1 MKSIQHKN
9 FDMSY
14 LDEGSGPTILMLHNG
29 GTSSTIWRNQIES
42 LSTTHRVVAVDLPGF
57 GTSGRGPRPATLDD
71 LVDIT
76 AALLTSLDVGPVL
89 VVGNCMGTNI
99 AVQLSRRHPE
109 LVQGII
115 AINPLTEVSF
125 SGGHIGFLHTM
136 KRSFSLGTRALRSLS
151 RHIRTPRFFTPIV
164 LRFQLGPK
172 GIAKNLHHDPE
183 LVACQL
189 RADQLPAL
197 IDVLDD
203 MGSYGQIDSSRTK
216 NLVPTWIVWGDKN
229 LVLSRNDSSHL
240 RTQLNAERLEVIPG
254 CGHLPM
260 LEDPETITSLI
271 LDLEAHISAADKK
284 AVS

>member
-1 MKSIQHKN
+1 M
-9 FDMSY
+9 
-14 LDEGSGPTILMLHNG
+14 
-29 GTSSTIWRNQIES
+29 
-42 LSTTHRVVAVDLPGF
+42 
-57 GTSGRGPRPATLDD
+57 
-71 LVDIT
+71 
-76 AALLTSLDVGPVL
+76 
-89 VVGNCMGTNI
+89 
-99 AVQLSRRHPE
+99 
-109 LVQGII
+109 
-115 AINPLTEVSF
+115 
-125 SGGHIGFLHTM
+125 
-136 KRSFSLGTRALRSLS
+136 
-151 RHIRTPRFFTPIV
+151 

-240 RTQLNAERLEVIPG
+240 RTQLNAERLDVIEG

-260 LEDPETITSLI
+260 LEDPEAITSLI

-284 AVS
+284 VVS